1 MSAVLCAL
9 IAVLFLFGV
18 CLGMLTV
25 LVLGIRSA
33 DPRRDVRGQPRT
45 CAESA
50 SWRLLVGVRNPGQ
63 DTSDTGE
70 N

>member
-1 MSAVLCAL
+1 MITVLCAL

-18 CLGMLTV
+18 TLGMLTV

-33 DPRRDVRGQPRT
+33 DRRRDVRGQPRT

-50 SWRLLVGVRNPGQ
+50 SRRLLVGVRDPGQ